1 MANKKLIIETKNL
14 TREYKQGSETVFGV
28 KDINLSIERGE
39 FASIIGQSGSGKSTL
54 LNLLG
59 GIDFPTSGDI
69 VINGLSTTTLNDKK
83 LTKFRSQHI
92 GFIFQQYN
100 LIPEL
105 TVLENIRL
113 PLDLSK
119 RTYDE
124 QYEEELIKLLGLDNR
139 LNFRPYQL
147 SGGQQQRVAIARA
160 LIIKPDIILADEPTG
175 NLDKKSGD
183 RFVEF
188 MEKTNKRFG
197 QTYIVVTHNP
207 ELAERTNRIITLEDG
222 RIIHDTKQ

>member
-59 GIDFPTSGDI
+59 GIDFPTSGEI
-69 VINGLSTTTLNDKK
+69 VINGISTTTLNDKK

-124 QYEEELIKLLGLDNR
+124 QYEEELIKLLGLDN
-139 LNFRPYQL
+139 
-147 SGGQQQRVAIARA
+147 
-160 LIIKPDIILADEPTG
+160 
-175 NLDKKSGD
+175 
-183 RFVEF
+183 
-188 MEKTNKRFG
+188 
-197 QTYIVVTHNP
+197 
-207 ELAERTNRIITLEDG
+207 
-222 RIIHDTKQ
+222 